1 MQKFTNRAVAF
12 VMATAAA
19 MAIIWALYGI
29 QEGAVFDLYPQ
40 NMLVTGEFVMQTDTR
55 PQDATRFR
63 LQPGINLQSGRV
75 SGTIIQAL

>member
-1 MQKFTNRAVAF
+1 MQKFTNRAAAF
-12 VMATAAA
+12 VAATAAA

-40 NMLVTGEFVMQTDTR
+40 NMLVTGEFVMQADSR

-63 LQPGINLQSGRV
+63 LQPGINLQSGRI
-75 SGTIIQAL
+75 SGTINQAL